1 MGIDE
6 THTNGSIVY
15 IIDDDI
21 NFIEALKWVLENN
34 EIDTECFTSCSD
46 FIKCY
51 NPDQQ
56 GCILSDIIMPS
67 LDGVKILD
75 FFNSHNIKT
84 PVVLMT
90 GYASISLAVEMMKEG
105 AFDFIEKPI
114 NEDDLLKIINR
125 AFGES
130 EKIHKKIKIE
140 KDNHSS
146 LSKLTKREK
155 EVFNLVVQGHSNKV
169 TSSKLNIT
177 QKTVEAHRAN
187 IMKKTGSLSL
197 SDLINLANQPGL

>member
-1 MGIDE
+1 MGDINEPD
-6 THTNGSIVY
+6 TDSVVY

-34 EIDTECFTSCSD
+34 GMATQTFTNCSD
-46 FIKCY
+46 FIDRY
-51 NPDQQ
+51 NSNQR

-67 LDGVKILD
+67 LDGVKILE
-75 FFNSHNIKT
+75 FFQKHNIKT
-84 PVVLMT
+84 PIVLMT

-114 NEDDLLKIINR
+114 NEEDLLKIINR
-125 AFGES
+125 AFAQS
-130 EKIHKKIKIE
+130 EKLLEKQETE

-146 LSKLTKREK
+146 LSKLTQREK
-155 EVFNLVVQGHSNKV
+155 EVFNLVVQGFSNKV

-177 QKTVEAHRAN
+177 PKTVEAHRAN
-187 IMKKTGSLSL
+187 IMKKTGSVSL
-197 SDLINLANQPGL
+197 SDLINLAK